1 MKIKSSLLRIAILFV
16 LTIMIISL
24 VSCNSNSNINDNND
38 GTDGNHTHEFSAWT
52 TTNTP
57 TCTAT
62 GMQIRKCSCGYT
74 EYDSIAQLPHS
85 EVIDVAV
92 AATCT
97 TTGKTE
103 GSHCSVC
110 NTVIVAQTEI
120 ASTGHDPVTD
130 AAIAPTCTVGGKT
143 EGSHCSSCK
152 TILVI
157 QEPLQPLQ
165 HACNNVSVITE
176 ATCVKEGTKRYS
188 CTNVNCNYYY
198 DESFTLQEYSSTE
211 IYNQALKYT
220 GEILTYDKKGIALA
234 QGTGFV
240 CSSDGKIITNYHV
253 IEGAYSATI
262 TIGNDTYT
270 IQSVLAYDADID
282 LAVLKINA
290 TGLTPAV
297 VCKNDPVTAEIV
309 YAIGSPRGFTATV
322 SVGIVSYAKRVVN
335 GVTYVQHDADITHGS
350 SGGPL
355 INKYGEVIG
364 VNAGAFGNAE
374 INVAVFTGELDKLT
388 CGTPITLA
396 ELYDSQNTPNDI
408 LREWL
413 LGNYNFVT
421 DDLTYYQIE
430 GDGFIY
436 AIGYDAS
443 SGINF
448 IEGVWDFAD
457 GSDLYLSIDLTLNN
471 DGLYAYYA
479 HYTFGEN
486 ENFTRGYI
494 NPTTYT
500 ATTLLTHYYYDGTYW
515 DEERLMEFYSDAVA
529 CVAEWF
535 DYCIDTYFE
544 DIDVEDFGFEA
555 LEFDYNSS
563 AISVLKSNI
572 RNNGTYD
579 SSSQWYE
586 IEEEFD
592 SVAYEAKMSLVYHP
606 STEILSA
613 SMSWFGDDG
622 TSYYIYLSLSSSSWG
637 NYYSCYYNYVSLSQF
652 AELNDTHGY
661 IDAGTF
667 TSKTPL
673 KYTEFNGYDEYE
685 DELLDIYS
693 SCLQHLL
700 NWIGAYL
707 DNTELGITLADL
719 GFVFYD
725 GYTPIQDCDGENHYY
740 QAPTFTWVEDENGF
754 NVTATFVCGCGA
766 YSDTATTYVSNTEYV
781 VTTNADET
789 EITYA
794 FTANIVFGGYT
805 YTDTR
810 YIRYE
815 WKNITLNNANYKDY
829 LSVSCYYTSYLV
841 STSVSTTTNM
851 NYSNVSVTF
860 TVNMTGEAK
869 GGGGGMGYSKKE
881 TIVSGIERKTTNVA
895 SIGLSGYY
903 FYPSTLT
910 YSVAVSG
917 QVSGYFMTEY
927 LVS

>member
-24 VSCNSNSNINDNND
+24 VSCNSNSNTNDNND

-74 EYDSIAQLPHS
+74 EYDSITQLPHS

-130 AAIAPTCTVGGKT
+130 AAISPTCTVGGKT

-152 TILVI
+152 TILAI

-220 GEILTYDKKGIALA
+220 GEIITYDKKGQPLA

-297 VCKNDPVTAEIV
+297 VCKNDPVTAETV

-436 AIGYDAS
+436 AIGYDATA
-443 SGINF
+443 GINF
-448 IEGVWDFAD
+448 LECIWEFAD
-457 GSDLYLSIDLTLNN
+457 DSNLYLSIDLTHNN
-471 DGLYAYYA
+471 DGVYMYYA
-479 HYTFGEN
+479 HYTLGDN

-494 NPTTYT
+494 ASETYT
-500 ATTLLTHYYYDGTYW
+500 ATTILTHYSYEGEYW
-515 DEERLMEFYSDAVA
+515 EEESLMEFYSSAVA
-529 CVAEWF
+529 CVMEWF
-535 DYCIDTYFE
+535 DYCLDNHVKEIDA
-544 DIDVEDFGFEA
+544 EDFGFEA
-555 LEFDYNSS
+555 LEFDYNTDALTLLKNHIRTKGELDS
-563 AISVLKSNI
+563 ANSWYRIDEKFEGSNYDVKMSI
-572 RNNGTYD
+572 VYD
-579 SSSQWYE
+579 SGDNSA
-586 IEEEFD
+586 F
-592 SVAYEAKMSLVYHP
+592 
-606 STEILSA
+606 A
-613 SMSWFGDDG
+613 SMSWFGTDG
-622 TSYYIYLSLSSSSWG
+622 TYYYTYLSLNPTALG
-637 NYYSCYYNYVSLSQF
+637 NYYGCSYSIFSNGSFITQ
-652 AELNDTHGY
+652 NDTKGY
-661 IDAGTF
+661 IEAGTF
-667 TSKTPL
+667 TTKTKL
-673 KYTEFNGYDEYE
+673 QYFSYNGLPEHE
-685 DELLDIYS
+685 KELLNIYS
-693 SCLQHLL
+693 ACLQDLL

-707 DNTELGITLADL
+707 DSVDSNFSLADI
-719 GFVFYD
+719 GFIFYD
-725 GYTPIQDCDGENHYY
+725 GYVPVKKCDGENHYY
-740 QAPTFTWVEDENGF
+740 QSPTFAWLEDENGF
-754 NVTATFVCGCGA
+754 NVTATFLCSCGS
-766 YSDTATTYVSNTEYV
+766 YSDTATTYVSSSDYVLTKNATE
-781 VTTNADET
+781 TQLSF
-789 EITYA
+789 A
-794 FTANIVFGGYT
+794 FTATIVFNGRT
-805 YTDTR
+805 YSDTR
-810 YIRYE
+810 YIKYE
-815 WKNITLNNANYKDY
+815 WQTMNLNNSNYQDY
-829 LSVSCYYTSYLV
+829 LNVSCSMPGYDILTQVTPKDTNLV
-841 STSVSTTTNM
+841 
-851 NYSNVSVTF
+851 YSNVVVVFMVNVTGMYEIPGYDGMYNYYRTF
-860 TVNMTGEAK
+860 YITNELSSPQYTDISETV
-869 GGGGGMGYSKKE
+869 YS
-881 TIVSGIERKTTNVA
+881 A
-895 SIGLSGYY
+895 SIA
-903 FYPSTLT
+903 
-910 YSVAVSG
+910 YSITVTG
-917 QVSGYFMTEY
+917 QVSGYFMTDY
-927 LVS
+927 LVP